1 MNKRTVKRVKNPK
14 ACAPCAHCV
23 KERHGNRPDTYRCGI
38 KPIIAGEKMC
48 DEGVVVGDLKVEGAV
63 DGQKIAREP
72 RPEIN
77 YQEAVGPDLI
87 KANNLLE
94 DVCSLN
100 SDLSQDSALELVWGA
115 RRSLESIARALRI
128 NLEG

>member
-1 MNKRTVKRVKNPK
+1 MNHRNAKRVKDPK
-14 ACAPCAHCV
+14 ACASCANCV
-23 KERHGNRPDTYRCGI
+23 KELNGARPTTYRCSVT
-38 KPIIAGEKMC
+38 PIVAGEKVC
-48 DEGVVVGDLKVEGAV
+48 EKA
-63 DGQKIAREP
+63 IP
-72 RPEIN
+72 RPEPPEVKPTHN
-77 YQEAVGPDLI
+77 FQESVGPDLI

-128 NLEG
+128 NLEA